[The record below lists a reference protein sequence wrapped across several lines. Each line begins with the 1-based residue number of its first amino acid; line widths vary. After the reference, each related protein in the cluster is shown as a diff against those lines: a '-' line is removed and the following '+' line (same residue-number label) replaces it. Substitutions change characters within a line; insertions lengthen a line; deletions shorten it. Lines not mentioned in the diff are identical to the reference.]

1 MRRFLFCF
9 VAVALLALVASACS
23 STLNDA
29 ATITYSQ
36 SGKDQEQHVTRADLV
51 DEVRK
56 IAADK
61 PFAKWLNQNGF
72 PINGDVTTGSNVA
85 AVWLGQLIHQ
95 KAIDALFTSRH
106 LKVTP
111 ALQSSAT
118 ANMTRI
124 FPTPDTYAGFPAA
137 FQKELVAREARREA
151 LISSYVDTS
160 DQTAQR
166 YFQQHKSQFACAS
179 GRDVSHILVASPAAA
194 QQILDQLHNGADFA
208 ALAKAKSTDTGSGAQ
223 GGALGCLAPN
233 SFVAPF
239 QAAAESAP
247 FNTPVGPVRSQYG
260 YHVILVTHAE
270 PNYAASRTQVQQVL
284 TQQGQTAAQNA
295 LTKMLTSFKVKIDPR
310 FGTWVV
316 KGPQGQ
322 AFFVKPPTPAAPNN
336 SRDATTTTTTAV
348 PSANGTP

>member
-1 MRRFLFCF
+1 MRRFLLCF
-9 VAVALLALVASACS
+9 VAAALLALVASACS

-36 SGKDQEQHVTRADLV
+36 SGKDHEEHVTRADLV

-61 PFAKWLNQNGF
+61 PFATWLNQNGF
-72 PINGDVTTGSNVA
+72 PVNGDITTGSNVA

-95 KAIDALFTSRH
+95 KAIDALFASRH
-106 LKVTP
+106 LTVTP
-111 ALQSSAT
+111 AQTSAAT

-124 FPTPDTYAGFPAA
+124 FPTPDAYGGFPPK
-137 FQKELVAREARREA
+137 FREELVAREARREA
-151 LISSYVDTS
+151 LISSFVNTS
-160 DQTAQR
+160 DAAGQR
-166 YFQQHKSQFACAS
+166 YFQQHQSQFACAS
-179 GRDVSHILVASPAAA
+179 GRDVSHILVASRAAA

-208 ALAKAKSTDTGSGAQ
+208 QLAKQKSTDTGSGAQ

-233 SFVAPF
+233 AFVAPF

-260 YHVILVTHAE
+260 YHVILVTHAT
-270 PNYAASRTQVQQVL
+270 PNYAASRAQVQQAL
-284 TQQGQTAAQNA
+284 TTQGQAAAQAA

-316 KGPQGQ
+316 SGPQGQ
-322 AFFVKPPTPAAPNN
+322 AFFVRPPTPVTPNT
-336 SRDATTTTTTAV
+336 SRDETTTTSAA
-348 PSANGTP
+348 PAANGTP